1 MLAILWRRSRGA
13 GADERRVGI
22 GAVCG
27 HGVCALASLVWKFFG
42 DVYPNFRYN
51 IITAEEGM
59 RLCDHNQIPS
69 DPCDSM
75 YVVVDGSIS
84 VVTSDSSS
92 RNKVENK
99 LSRGSLIG
107 KSRAEQTSLC
117 WRATSVHERG
127 MVYCRRVGQES
138 GMEL

>member
-1 MLAILWRRSRGA
+1 M
-13 GADERRVGI
+13 
-22 GAVCG
+22 
-27 HGVCALASLVWKFFG
+27 FG
-42 DVYPNFRYN
+42 GVYPNFRYN

-84 VVTSDSSS
+84 VITSDSSS

-117 WRATSVHERG
+117 WLATSVHERG
-127 MVYCRRVGQES
+127 ILQTGGAGEWDGVVTVRVSSTAYCVPHHIQITD
-138 GMEL
+138 